1 MVIAADAIGLERA
14 AARAAVHER
23 PLTVLANL
31 DRDGFHRAPARAP
44 TIAGLV
50 IKVTRPEAAWAMVAV
65 IGAKASRFDK
75 LLADDAR
82 EGRVGV

>member
-1 MVIAADAIGLERA
+1 MVIAPDAIGLERA
-14 AARAAVHER
+14 AARAAVDES
-23 PLTVLANL
+23 PLAVLTNL

-44 TIAGLV
+44 AIAGLV
-50 IKVTRPEAAWAMVAV
+50 IKVTRPEAAWAVIAMV
-65 IGAKASRFDK
+65 GAKASRFDK